1 MLSLLIRGGPVMVP
15 LAFCSVLALAVIVER
30 LWFYTGVARE
40 TARFSA
46 ALERHDPQ
54 DREGLK
60 RLCAGSQAP
69 LARVILAGL
78 KHGNPHSESAAE
90 RQAATE
96 VQALERYLPALDS
109 IVTLAPLLGLFGTV
123 TGMIR
128 SFGVLAREGIARPHM
143 VTGGVAEALVATAT
157 GLVIAIVAF
166 AAHAWL
172 QRMAEY
178 QVFRMETVAGEILER
193 GAVKP

>member
-1 MLSLLIRGGPVMVP
+1 MIP
-15 LAFCSVLALAVIVER
+15 LALCSVVALAVIVER
-30 LWFYTGVARE
+30 LWFYAGVARE
-40 TARFSA
+40 TRRFTA
-46 ALERHDPQ
+46 LLERHDLS
-54 DREGLK
+54 DRAGLK
-60 RLCAGSQAP
+60 RLCEQARAP

-90 RQAATE
+90 RQAAAE
-96 VQALERYLPALDS
+96 VQALERYLPSLDA

-128 SFGVLAREGIARPHM
+128 SFGVLAREGIAQPKM
-143 VTGGVAEALVATAT
+143 VTGGVAEALIATAT

-172 QRMAEY
+172 QRMVEF
-178 QVFRMETVAGEILER
+178 QVFRMETVAGEILEQ
-193 GAVKP
+193 GVKP